1 MNNVLPFPSA
11 GPPAQ
16 REGPPD
22 APMRE
27 AGLDVRRSFIVQA
40 PAGSGKTGLLIQ
52 RFLKLLADESVTQPE
67 QVLSITFT
75 NAATAEMR
83 DRVLKE
89 LKKAE
94 DEIVEGIPVD
104 LAATGSNDFERQT
117 IDLAHQVLVRD
128 HVLGWELLSH
138 PHRLNIRTIDSVCIE
153 IAQSLPVLSGS
164 GGRLRPTE
172 DAGPLHHEAARR
184 TLLLLGSGGEA
195 LDGALRDLLLHR
207 DGDLNGCASLLA
219 EMLAL
224 RDQWGEL
231 IPLNR
236 RELDDTWLDENLLP
250 RLERT
255 LEEAVSASLQ
265 RLDALFPSDLLHD
278 LASLAGHLGHL
289 PGTSG
294 GPSPIACCVGRHDP
308 PEPIAGDLTRWRA
321 LIHLLVT
328 AGCTW
333 RQRLS
338 ANDLRFDL
346 GKSDPRRTQLKD
358 ILDQLQRRDDLLA
371 AIVEVYELPD
381 AQYPADQWAVAKSL
395 FRVLGRALVELQIV
409 FADHNQCDFTELNL
423 LARSALRAGSG
434 AGDLA
439 SALGTRLQHLLVDEM
454 QDTSAGQYEL
464 LELLTASWDGHSQTV
479 FLVGDPCQSIYLFR
493 QACVERFLQALQS
506 CRLGELP
513 LTPLALTANF
523 RSQCRL
529 VDQFNDDFDLIFP
542 RAATDDDSHNLRY
555 IRARATQP
563 ASLTADG
570 RVWHANP
577 QPPSAAPP
585 AANGMG
591 VGMPTQA
598 HRDAESIAKI
608 ADEWLQR
615 PLPADR
621 GEPWRIAV
629 LVRSRNHLAEVVP
642 SLRRKGVPF
651 RAIDIETLRDRQEIL
666 DLVALTRALLHP
678 ADRVATLASL
688 RAPWCGLPL
697 ADLHTLT
704 GADDFSLSKTSI
716 HRLMEERA
724 HLLPVE
730 SQQRLARVRD
740 VLRAAAPV
748 RSRITAAQLVERA
761 WRSLGGDAPL
771 TPAELTNARRFF
783 ELLDALETSGSG
795 LDASR
800 MEGRLTQLYAE
811 PDPIPANTGFVELL
825 TIHKAKGLEW
835 DVVFVP
841 ALERQAANSPTR
853 VLTWAVFDELD
864 DSGAAPI
871 MLAPIAPRGE
881 EVDPLTRWLKRRH
894 RDREYAENKRL
905 FYVACTRARQELH
918 LFAAPDVTSSG
929 VSSGAA
935 DSLLKAAWPAAAP
948 HLANPSTTGAMSVS
962 TKSAASPATCGE
974 VGKIAAD
981 AHEELDD
988 EPNNSPDN
996 KEIHLESQVRNAD
1009 LIPRLYPAIQRLPLG
1024 FDPTMGLRVARAHH
1038 LPYGE
1043 TSPAA
1048 EGTQFARPEGS
1059 FAARSFGN
1067 TVHACIER
1075 ITANIAAGSSVSSV
1089 LAELPAWST
1098 RIAAVLRADGLS
1110 PAIVTRLA
1118 RDVQAALQN
1127 MLSDPD
1133 GQWLISAHSGAASE
1147 FALTAPRDPEAMSAG
1162 AISVRADRIFL
1173 GGSEPHSPGD
1183 THLWIVD
1190 YKTASHS
1197 VAQLDGF
1204 LNHQRAAYTPQLEA
1218 YARILAPARSVPLEN
1233 VRLALYFPALPRQ
1246 PRLIWWQ
1253 PAVLKGSSNP
1263 GAAEV
1268 QTEN

>member
-1 MNNVLPFPSA
+1 MNNVLPFPNA
-11 GPPAQ
+11 GPPARPQ
-16 REGPPD
+16 GPPD
-22 APMRE
+22 AAMRE

-94 DEIVEGIPVD
+94 DEIAQGVPVD
-104 LAATGSNDFERQT
+104 LAASGSNDFERQT

-128 HVLGWELLSH
+128 HALGWELLSH

-172 DAGPLHHEAARR
+172 DAGPLHYEAARR
-184 TLLLLGSGGEA
+184 TLLSLGSGDEA

-255 LEEAVSASLQ
+255 LQEAVSASLQ

-294 GPSPIACCVGRHDP
+294 YPSPIACCAAMHDP
-308 PEPIAGDLTRWRA
+308 PEPSAGELARWRA

-338 ANDLRFDL
+338 ANDLKFDL
-346 GKSDPRRTQLKD
+346 GKTDPHRRQLKG
-358 ILDQLQRRDDLLA
+358 ILDQLQGRDDLLA
-371 AIVEVYELPD
+371 AIIEVYELPD

-395 FRVLGRALVELQIV
+395 FRVLSRALVELQIV

-439 SALGTRLQHLLVDEM
+439 SALGTCLQHLLVDEM
-454 QDTSAGQYEL
+454 QDTSTGQYEL

-493 QACVERFLQALQS
+493 QACVERFLQALQI

-523 RSQCRL
+523 RSQRRL
-529 VDQFNDDFDLIFP
+529 VEEFNNDFDLIFP
-542 RAATDDDSHNLRY
+542 KAAADNDGHNLRY
-555 IRARATQP
+555 IRAQATQP

-577 QPPSAAPP
+577 QPPSAASL
-585 AANGMG
+585 AADGLG
-591 VGMPTQA
+591 AGLPTQA
-598 HRDAESIAKI
+598 HRDAESIAAI
-608 ADEWLQR
+608 ADEWLKR

-642 SLRRKGVPF
+642 ALRRKGVPF
-651 RAIDIETLRDRQEIL
+651 RAIDIETLRDRQEVL

-678 ADRVATLASL
+678 ADRVAALAIL

-716 HRLMEERA
+716 LRLMEERA
-724 HLLPVE
+724 PLLPVE

-761 WRSLGGDAPL
+761 WRALGGDAPL

-795 LDASR
+795 QDASR
-800 MEGRLTQLYAE
+800 MEGRLTRLYAE

-948 HLANPSTTGAMSVS
+948 HLANPGPPLVS
-962 TKSAASPATCGE
+962 TKSAASQAICGE
-974 VGKIAAD
+974 VRKIAAE
-981 AHEELDD
+981 AEEPGDD
-988 EPNNSPDN
+988 GSNFPDN
-996 KEIHLESQVRNAD
+996 KEIQLESQVANAN
-1009 LIPRLYPAIQRLPLG
+1009 LIPRLYPTIQRLPLG
-1024 FDPTMGLRVARAHH
+1024 FDPAAGLREARAQH

-1043 TSPAA
+1043 TSAA
-1048 EGTQFARPEGS
+1048 VEATQFARPEGS

-1067 TVHACIER
+1067 TVHACIEH
-1075 ITANIAAGSSVSSV
+1075 ITASIAVGSSFSSV

-1133 GQWLISAHSGAASE
+1133 GQWLISAHAGAASE
-1147 FALTAPRDPEAMSAG
+1147 FALTAPRHPETMSAG

-1173 GGSEPHSPGD
+1173 GGGEPHSPGD

-1204 LNHQRAAYTPQLEA
+1204 LNDQRAAYTPQLEA
-1218 YARILAPARSVPLEN
+1218 YARILAPSRSVPLEN
-1233 VRLALYFPALPRQ
+1233 VRLALYFPALPRG
-1246 PRLIWWQ
+1246 PRLIWWR
-1253 PAVLKGSSNP
+1253 PAELEGASNP
-1263 GAAEV
+1263 EAAGV
-1268 QTEN
+1268 QAGS